1 MLCATAEAEAP
12 EDNAI
17 PLPGI
22 RIEGSSDRA
31 NGPGGYPYPVPVSS
45 ERKSRY
51 RVLTLTPGGPLMES
65 PILARVDYYR
75 GLRAVAAGDEPAA
88 REFFESCTQRDPSL
102 IRSYFLLAYVY
113 LREFDWKWTVALSR
127 AAEALSGN
135 FRSQSLLMTNGV
147 IFFFLIAFI
156 GTMSILATILVRC
169 LPTFRHAILEWLPD
183 TLPPLMKELYA
194 PVAVVS
200 LFLLFHPWVWPSGL
214 VWMLSAGALLS
225 WRALRSWERGVAL
238 GFLMQVGLAP
248 LILKIAIGTSLPAMP
263 DSTLYALS
271 GSSIVPP
278 AGEVNRGGQALPL
291 SDDIHFSYALLERER
306 GNYRSALAHY
316 DEMIQSGHGSPAVH
330 NNRGNLLFLLGRG
343 DEALASYEEALAY
356 HPDDA
361 VARYN
366 LGMLQLETF
375 QFDEAN
381 VSFTKASQ
389 IDFTMVRALSQ
400 LSGSE
405 HDATLVDECMTPGQL
420 WGRFLAGKTGKQGAT
435 WGESWHAAKRLLFP
449 FSPFAVLPLAAVL
462 GFSYWFGKTRP
473 RPGRC
478 HFCRRSICQKC
489 RVRQER
495 LDVCPTCAAQEP
507 EMCWAERTLHFH
519 RPTALSL
526 GIMMPGLTH
535 LYLGNYRRG
544 LPYFLLT
551 LMVLLLW
558 AFRGA
563 VVKPFPVLSPPDM
576 APLENMFF
584 GWIFTPI
591 YVWILLDGLRLIRT
605 HFRSGAE
612 RGGKR

>member
-1 MLCATAEAEAP
+1 MLLLSATAQAKAP

-22 RIEGSSDRA
+22 RIEGSSDREH
-31 NGPGGYPYPVPVSS
+31 GYGSYPHAVPATT

-75 GLRAVAAGDEPAA
+75 GLREVAAGNDAVA
-88 REFFESCTQRDPSL
+88 REFLESCTQRDPSL

-113 LREFDWKWTVALSR
+113 LQEFDWKWTVALSR
-127 AAEALSGN
+127 AWEALAGN

-147 IFFFLIAFI
+147 IFFFLVTFI
-156 GTMSILATILVRC
+156 GTMATLATILIRC

-238 GFLMQVGLAP
+238 GFLTQVGLAP

-278 AGEVNRGGQALPL
+278 VGEVNRGGEALPL
-291 SDDIHFSYALLERER
+291 NDDIHFSYALLERER

-316 DEMIQSGHGSPAVH
+316 DEMIQSGHGSAAVH

-343 DEALASYEEALAY
+343 DEALASYEEALAFN
-356 HPDDA
+356 PDDA

-381 VSFTKASQ
+381 ASFTKASQ

-405 HDATLVDECMTPGQL
+405 HDATLVDECM
-420 WGRFLAGKTGKQGAT
+420 
-435 WGESWHAAKRLLFP
+435 
-449 FSPFAVLPLAAVL
+449 
-462 GFSYWFGKTRP
+462 
-473 RPGRC
+473 
-478 HFCRRSICQKC
+478 
-489 RVRQER
+489 
-495 LDVCPTCAAQEP
+495 
-507 EMCWAERTLHFH
+507 
-519 RPTALSL
+519 
-526 GIMMPGLTH
+526 
-535 LYLGNYRRG
+535 
-544 LPYFLLT
+544 
-551 LMVLLLW
+551 
-558 AFRGA
+558 
-563 VVKPFPVLSPPDM
+563 
-576 APLENMFF
+576 
-584 GWIFTPI
+584 
-591 YVWILLDGLRLIRT
+591 
-605 HFRSGAE
+605 
-612 RGGKR
+612 